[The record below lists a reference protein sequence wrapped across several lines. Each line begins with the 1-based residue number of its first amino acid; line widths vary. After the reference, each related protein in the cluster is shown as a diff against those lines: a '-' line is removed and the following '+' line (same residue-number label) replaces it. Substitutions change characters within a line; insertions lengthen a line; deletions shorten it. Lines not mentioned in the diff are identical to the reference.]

1 MAYTTIDDPTAF
13 FQAKTYTGT
22 GSSNAVT
29 YDGNSDMQPDWL
41 LFKNRQTSLNW
52 MMWDSVRGITK
63 YFYSNL
69 DEAEGT
75 TSTVLTAIGSNGF
88 TVGNNNNV
96 NKANENIGHWG
107 WKCEAAFSND
117 ASSTGIGSID
127 SAGKVNTDAGFS
139 IVSYTGN
146 ATANQTVAHGLG
158 VVPNMII
165 AKNRDNTNT
174 NYNDFIVYHHRS
186 PGTANDKKIKLN
198 TTDAASSTNEWGDT
212 DPTSTVF
219 SVHTGGDGATN
230 DGSDKIIAYCF
241 AEKKGYSKFGSYT
254 GNDVADG
261 PFIYTGFKPA
271 LVIIKRSSATEQ
283 WMVYDNKQLGF
294 NESNNFLGAD
304 NANGESTGAGG
315 NGAID
320 LVSNGIK
327 IRGTVNGTNAD
338 STYIYMAFAENPFVT
353 STGVPTTA
361 R

>member
-139 IVSYTGN
+139 IISWTGTGSN
-146 ATANQTVAHGLG
+146 GTIAHGLG
-158 VVPNMII
+158 SVPKMII
-165 AKNRDNTNT
+165 IKDRSNARN
-174 NYNDFIVYHHRS
+174 FQVYHVGYGNGGS
-186 PGTANDKKIKLN
+186 GQLN
-198 TTDAASSTNEWGDT
+198 LTNAFSADGMFQST

-219 SVHTGGDGATN
+219 SVGTSVNAN
-230 DGSDKIIAYCF
+230 ASSANIIAYCF
-241 AEKKGYSKFGSYT
+241 ADVKGYSKFGSYT

-271 LVIIKRSSATEQ
+271 LVIIKRSSAAEQ

-304 NANGESTGAGG
+304 TANGESTGAGS

-320 LVSNGIK
+320 IVSNGIK

>member
-139 IVSYTGN
+139 IISWTGTGSN
-146 ATANQTVAHGLG
+146 GTIAHGLG
-158 VVPNMII
+158 SVPKMII
-165 AKNRDNTNT
+165 IRDRSNVRNWQ
-174 NYNDFIVYHHRS
+174 VYHVGYGNS
-186 PGTANDKKIKLN
+186 GSGQLN
-198 TTDAASSTNEWGDT
+198 LTNAFSADGMFQGT
-212 DPTSTVF
+212 DPSSTVF
-219 SVHTGGDGATN
+219 SVGTSVNAN
-230 DGSDKIIAYCF
+230 ASSANIIAYCF
-241 AEKKGYSKFGSYT
+241 ADVKGYSKFGEYA
-254 GNDVADG
+254 GNGNADG
-261 PFIYTGFKPA
+261 TFVYTGFKPA
-271 LVIIKRSSATEQ
+271 FVMVKRYDGAGQ
-283 WMVYDNKQLGF
+283 GWNIFDNKRDPF
-294 NESNNFLGAD
+294 NLVDEFLIANSSNAEATGSALNLDFL
-304 NANGESTGAGG
+304 
-315 NGAID
+315 
-320 LVSNGIK
+320 SNGFK
-327 IRGTVNGTNAD
+327 FRGTDGGSNTSG
-338 STYIYMAFAENPFVT
+338 SEYIYMAFAESPFTT
-353 STGVPTTA
+353 STGIPATA

>member
-139 IVSYTGN
+139 IISWTGTGSN
-146 ATANQTVAHGLG
+146 GTIAHGVG
-158 VVPNMII
+158 SVPKMII
-165 AKNRDNTNT
+165 IRDRSNVRNWQ
-174 NYNDFIVYHHRS
+174 VYHVGYGNS
-186 PGTANDKKIKLN
+186 GSGQLN
-198 TTDAASSTNEWGDT
+198 LNAAFSADGMFQSTN
-212 DPTSTVF
+212 PTSTVF
-219 SVHTGGDGATN
+219 SVGTSVNAN
-230 DGSDKIIAYCF
+230 ASSANIIAYCF
-241 AEKKGYSKFGSYT
+241 ADVKGYSKFGSYT
-254 GNDVADG
+254 GNGNADG
-261 PFIYTGFKPA
+261 PF
-271 LVIIKRSSATEQ
+271 
-283 WMVYDNKQLGF
+283 VYLGF
-294 NESNNFLGAD
+294 RPAFVLWKRTQDSGYDWDIYDTARDIHNVAFKELL
-304 NANGESTGAGG
+304 ANG
-315 NGAID
+315 NGAESDGTTLSLDI
-320 LVSNGIK
+320 LSNGFK
-327 IRGTVNGTNAD
+327 LRTNNNNGNA
-338 STYIYMAFAENPFVT
+338 SGKTYIYMAFAENPFVN
-353 STGVPTTA
+353 SKGIPNNA

>member
-1 MAYTTIDDPTAF
+1 MAYTDIDDPTAF

-69 DEAEGT
+69 NEAEGS
-75 TSTVLTAIGSNGF
+75 TSTVLTAIGSDGF

-107 WKCEAAFSND
+107 WKAGTSFSND
-117 ASSTGIGSID
+117 ASSTSVGSID
-127 SAGKVNTDAGFS
+127 SVGSVNTDAGFS
-139 IVSYTGN
+139 IQTWTGSGSA
-146 ATANQTVAHGLG
+146 ATLAHGLG
-158 VVPNMII
+158 AVPKMII
-165 AKNRDNTNT
+165 VKNRSDAVNW
-174 NYNDFIVYHHRS
+174 FVYHHS
-186 PGTANDKKIKLN
+186 VITAGGSNKSFLTFNENGAVAANGTA
-198 TTDAASSTNEWGDT
+198 TTFTSVSSTTFGVGTDNIINGD
-212 DPTSTVF
+212 
-219 SVHTGGDGATN
+219 
-230 DGSDKIIAYCF
+230 SDSMIAYLF
-241 AEKKGYSKFGSYT
+241 AEKQGYSKFGSYK
-254 GNDVADG
+254 GNGNADG

-271 LVIIKRSSATEQ
+271 FIIIKRTSAGEQ

-294 NESNNFLGAD
+294 NESNNFLGHD
-304 NANGESTGAGG
+304 TANGESTGAGG

-320 LVSNGIK
+320 ILSNGIK

-353 STGVPTTA
+353 STGIPATA